1 MVYKINICGKV
12 TCNQKEADFCYDD
25 QALTSAAKN
34 FFYDGKTVT
43 FWFILTVKIAIVA
56 NRQSF
61 SHPFGIS
68 SAYVWR
74 LLWFLVLS
82 NQSEFKMFCRWNQ
95 TVSKD
100 LTFLKH
106 DNIVWLVLYFMEP
119 IKVRQKQERMAT
131 DSLLAEKMSTIFN
144 VRGVFLDYDVILPNR
159 RVFVDIFTSY
169 SHSLSYP
176 DQAIKISAL
185 NIQRK
190 IITIRLVGRANNWNK

>member
-1 MVYKINICGKV
+1 MLFYVFFSTWTITGIKEDKTKVVYKINICGKV

-100 LTFLKH
+100 LTWNLSKT
-106 DNIVWLVLYFMEP
+106 
-119 IKVRQKQERMAT
+119 RQHCVI
-131 DSLLAEKMSTIFN
+131 SFIFH
-144 VRGVFLDYDVILPNR
+144 GTYQ
-159 RVFVDIFTSY
+159 S
-169 SHSLSYP
+169 
-176 DQAIKISAL
+176 
-185 NIQRK
+185 
-190 IITIRLVGRANNWNK
+190 